1 MMTPIEITLG
11 STRAVLLMF
20 FLLTVYPSP
29 AKLVRTETTPKDKAD
44 SQSVPPVRKRKGRT
58 LRSHLPKKMKR
69 KAATPKAKT
78 SKVTTAGKKGKAAK
92 SSQRPAKTRQ
102 DFSETTDSEQTS
114 SADSGKRE
122 KYFPFRILDESCP
135 HTTLDMPFLG
145 LSKPSFHADTFPRL
159 CSRGLTE
166 VRVVPSADRQGF
178 ENFEGY
184 WRLMIAGLNRR
195 TVINAIF
202 MPKTPKKSGD
212 AGEEPEHGVFLSAL
226 ATGAFSSWYTAESLL
241 NRAQEELSGR
251 RMVFVLDAYSHGEEK
266 VEVVI
271 NRAY

>member
-1 MMTPIEITLG
+1 M
-11 STRAVLLMF
+11 
-20 FLLTVYPSP
+20 FLLLAVYPSP
-29 AKLVRTETTPKDKAD
+29 AKLVRTKTTPQDEAD
-44 SQSVPPVRKRKGRT
+44 SQSLPPVRKRQGRK
-58 LRSHLPKKMKR
+58 LRSHLPKKVKR
-69 KAATPKAKT
+69 KAATPKTKT
-78 SKVTTAGKKGKAAK
+78 LIDTTPGKKGKTAK
-92 SSQRPAKTRQ
+92 SSQRSAKTRQ
-102 DFSETTDSEQTS
+102 EFSDTTDSEQTS
-114 SADSGKRE
+114 SVDSGKRE

-145 LSKPSFHADTFPRL
+145 LSKPSVHADTFPRL

-178 ENFEGY
+178 GNFEGY

-202 MPKTPKKSGD
+202 IPELPKKSGD

-226 ATGAFSSWYTAESLL
+226 ATGAFSSWYPAESLL
-241 NRAQEELSGR
+241 NRAQKELTGR